1 MSASSLSLSQYLC
14 LFKLVFSNRFGN
26 RTYTADCR
34 ANIHEVT
41 YNHINRMFT
50 LSSIPDKEED
60 LKAST

>member
-1 MSASSLSLSQYLC
+1 MSASSLSQYPC

-26 RTYTADCR
+26 RTYTADCEQTHK
-34 ANIHEVT
+34 AT

-60 LKAST
+60 LKASTQ